1 MSYLLFFDL
10 YECLDCMCIRRLADG
25 DGGRKGIYSH
35 PLELELHVVVSY
47 HVSAGIRTQLP

>member
-1 MSYLLFFDL
+1 MH
-10 YECLDCMCIRRLADG
+10 LADG